1 MAFLFPQQTALSLVL
16 DKNLSL
22 LNIFHFSEPVLHKP
36 HVKDARQMIAAGLYH
51 VVLAERVAKIED
63 LEVMLRNL
71 KDELEDKFRLLQG
84 TFELYVREQ
93 GGS

>member
-1 MAFLFPQQTALSLVL
+1 
-16 DKNLSL
+16 
-22 LNIFHFSEPVLHKP
+22 
-36 HVKDARQMIAAGLYH
+36 
-51 VVLAERVAKIED
+51 
-63 LEVMLRNL
+63 MLRNL